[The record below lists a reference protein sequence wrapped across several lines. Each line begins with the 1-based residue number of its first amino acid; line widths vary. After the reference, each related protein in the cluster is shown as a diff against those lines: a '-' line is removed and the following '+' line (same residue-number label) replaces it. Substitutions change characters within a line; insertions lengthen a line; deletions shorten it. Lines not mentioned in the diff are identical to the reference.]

1 MDAMF
6 IIRVLIALVI
16 AFILFYQARQLVGQ
30 PNRKRAFILGGV
42 ALLCFTVFNA
52 SISLGVELGILQQ
65 LAALAGM
72 LLVVGSAISLVLSLR
87 NGEHRGDGERAT
99 AQAKAFTEERR
110 RALAEKPEKP
120 E

>member
-1 MDAMF
+1 MLGV
-6 IIRVLIALVI
+6 ILRVI

-65 LAALAGM
+65 LTALAGM
-72 LLVVGSAISLVLSLR
+72 ILFVGSAISLVLSLR
-87 NGEHRGDGERAT
+87 NGERSSVNSYAMQPSDHT
-99 AQAKAFTEERR
+99 S
-110 RALAEKPEKP
+110 ALAW
-120 E
+120 